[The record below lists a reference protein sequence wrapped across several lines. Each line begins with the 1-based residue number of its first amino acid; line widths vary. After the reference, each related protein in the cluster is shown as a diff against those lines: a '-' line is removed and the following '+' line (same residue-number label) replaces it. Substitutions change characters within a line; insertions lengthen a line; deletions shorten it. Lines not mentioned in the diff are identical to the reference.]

1 MIAVGPVSSQ
11 SCFYQF
17 LHINETIT
25 KKKYVG
31 NRFKFKF
38 VYAAVSWL
46 ISWNDFFQHLFY
58 DLCRFLKLG

>member
-1 MIAVGPVSSQ
+1 MIAVGPVSSR

-17 LHINETIT
+17 LHISEMIT

-46 ISWNDFFQHLFY
+46 ISWNDFFQPLF
-58 DLCRFLKLG
+58 